1 MDNSLIKNLYKEI
14 NNLNLDKPISGIS
27 LLDDFSDYLD
37 LLSKNISKST
47 PKEEFVFQ
55 WTFKYKFDSKDLEKY
70 YKSNIYSASKS
81 LKRIRNRI
89 NTEGINKVNQRILLD
104 FICDL
109 KPYITFFDKK
119 IDYSW
124 LIANTNTHL
133 TTFYYNLANNVFWN
147 GEPGTHEQEKLVLSS
162 STTFTLRQCVEY
174 KVKGILGIDYIL
186 NGDKIEKPEFKV
198 LVNALQNN
206 MKYYSL
212 RNIEFEQLKT
222 LHSWLSYYIHKGI
235 RPEPWKTETA
245 ISILKDFFYIGLNQ
259 SGTTYSHYSSIEVNR
274 NELEQLMENTFKYLK
289 EKIDTDIEISWIS
302 HPEVVLVD

>member
-1 MDNSLIKNLYKEI
+1 MDSSLIKNLFKEVE
-14 NNLNLDKPISGIS
+14 NLDFDNPIPHIY
-27 LLDDFSDYLD
+27 LLDDFNDYLD
-37 LLSKNISKST
+37 ILSKSISKST
-47 PKEEFVFQ
+47 PKEEFIFQ
-55 WTFKYKFDSKDLEKY
+55 WTFKFKIIGKDREKY
-70 YKSNIYSASKS
+70 YKANIYTSSNS

-89 NTEGINKVNQRILLD
+89 DTIGINKVNQRVLLD

-109 KPYITFFDKK
+109 KPFITFFDDKV
-119 IDYSW
+119 DYSW

-162 STTFTLRQCVEY
+162 SATFTLRQCIEY

-186 NGDKIEKPEFKV
+186 NGNKIEKPEFKV
-198 LVNALQNN
+198 LVNTLINN

-212 RNIEFEQLKT
+212 RNIEFERLKT
-222 LHSWLSYYIHKGI
+222 LHSWLSYYIHEGI

-245 ISILKDFFYIGLNQ
+245 ISSLKDFFYIGLNR
-259 SGTTYSHYSSIEVNR
+259 SETTYSHYSSIEVKR
-274 NELEQLMENTFKYLK
+274 KEIDMLKENTTSYLQG
-289 EKIDTDIEISWIS
+289 KIHTDIKIIWIT